1 MHFLQSLPRPLL
13 RHKIIRFLIR
23 TGLKSNPDK
32 TTFNDHA
39 TAFLDLSDPE
49 PRNVFAKGLF
59 EPDFFKIASR
69 LLPANG
75 IFFDLG
81 ANAGLCSF
89 GLIPSHPSSQYHLFE
104 ANEDLISLMKR
115 SSSLHPKVSLSINH
129 ACITERSGKTRF
141 FLEKSQSGQ
150 SHLATAKEQGIK
162 VPNLVLDEYLLSR
175 QIKHIDFMKM
185 DLEGHE
191 LAALKGMD
199 TSLQENMVKAIY
211 LETMPENQSRYGLE
225 TNAPL
230 LFLEKNGY
238 RLAFCKEEDFG
249 KSKLETLDLNASGGS
264 FRICPIKASE
274 YPLDHATDILALAPT
289 MFH

>member
-1 MHFLQSLPRPLL
+1 LPRPLL

-89 GLIPSHPSSQYHLFE
+89 GLIPSHPSSHYHLFE
-104 ANEDLISLMKR
+104 ANEDLISLMKK
-115 SSSLHPKVSLSINH
+115 SSSLHPKVNLSIHH

-141 FLEKSQSGQ
+141 FLEKNQSGQ
-150 SHLATAKEQGIK
+150 SHVATAKEQGIE
-162 VPNLVLDEYLLSR
+162 VSNLVLDEYLLSR

-191 LAALKGMD
+191 LAALKGLN

-238 RLAFCKEEDFG
+238 QLAFCKEEDFG

-264 FRICPIKASE
+264 FRICPIKASD

-289 MFH
+289 MFHS